1 LYKLS
6 VVRPALNKLNPP
18 FNFRKE
24 GVVFTTTHVV
34 ACVHFSST
42 LTNNDT
48 SRAYELTAKPFNA
61 KAFAFGIATVT
72 STTTC
77 FFVRHFATP

>member
-6 VVRPALNKLNPP
+6 VVGSALNKLNPP
-18 FNFRKE
+18 FDFREE
-24 GVVFTTTHVV
+24 GVVFTTTDVV
-34 ACVHFSST
+34 TSVHFSTT
-42 LTNNDT
+42 LTNNNT
-48 SRAYELTAKPFNA
+48 SRAYELTAKPLDA

-77 FFVRHFATP
+77 FFMRHFATP